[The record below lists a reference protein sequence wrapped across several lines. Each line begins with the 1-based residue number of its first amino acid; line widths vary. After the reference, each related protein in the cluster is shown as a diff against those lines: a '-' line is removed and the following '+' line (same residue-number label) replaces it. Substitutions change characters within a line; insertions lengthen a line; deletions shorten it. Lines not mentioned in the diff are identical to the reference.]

1 MLDTTTF
8 VGLDVHARSI
18 KAVSLDV
25 MTGEVRAATFGYDA
39 GAVAGWVRSVDPR
52 ARCVYESWSR
62 GGRRCSRAGSTATRR
77 TWPRRASSPA
87 GYGRSAS
94 WPRRRRG
101 GGSPHISQS
110 PRKRFDP
117 KPLRRT
123 SGPFSASAQGATRVH
138 RLSVRRR
145 SLSRSNG
152 LPSERS
158 PRADIKLQRRASVRH
173 AEVAADGLI

>member
-1 MLDTTTF
+1 MSRPRGTTRRAPLGRRTSP
-8 VGLDVHARSI
+8 GARTR
-18 KAVSLDV
+18 
-25 MTGEVRAATFGYDA
+25 TGAPG
-39 GAVAGWVRSVDPR
+39 GMPPR
-52 ARCVYESWSR
+52 ACGGWSR
-62 GGRRCSRAGSTATRR
+62 GARPCSRAGSTAERR
-77 TWPRRASSPA
+77 HGARARLL
-87 GYGRSAS
+87 GVGGR
-94 WPRRRRG
+94 PHGRG
-101 GGSPHISQS
+101 GVGGAVPPPHISRS

-152 LPSERS
+152 LPGERS